1 MEWLI
6 YLTNKINCLTL
17 VVIQFFTQSLPLI
30 PSTTHLN
37 APNLK
42 DSIEVVQ
49 SPYKDV
55 ECLIMQMEGF
65 SAKPVYCG
73 GHAIGYGRAVSGN
86 NLRYYQNNPITKA
99 QGLVMLKEDL
109 NKKRKQVRQL
119 FVSIRLKPNQI
130 DALASIAYN
139 TGFSS
144 FKKKVLI
151 NKILNR
157 KKITEQDFINT
168 ISLSYQK
175 KYRGLVKRRKA
186 EYKLYMSNL

>member
-17 VVIQFFTQSLPLI
+17 VVMQFFATNCTI

-37 APNLK
+37 VPNRK
-42 DSIEVVQ
+42 DNTEVVQ
-49 SPYKDV
+49 SPCKDV

-73 GHAIGYGRAVSGN
+73 GYAIGYGRAVYKSKIE
-86 NLRYYQNNPITKA
+86 YYRNNPVTRQVA
-99 QGLVMLKEDL
+99 LNMLREDL
-109 NKKRKQVRQL
+109 DKKRKQVKQL
-119 FVSIRLKPNQI
+119 FITANLNSNQI

-139 TGFSS
+139 TGFYS
-144 FKKKVLI
+144 FKKKALV
-151 NKILNR
+151 NKISNG
-157 KKITEQDFINT
+157 KKVSEQDFINT
-168 ISLSYQK
+168 ISPSYQK

-186 EYKLYMSNL
+186 EYKLYCQ